1 MWQEIL
7 AAIALGNKVIRT
19 LSDFKKHADSLRS
32 GLSSTEAPSSQ
43 FEALN
48 RRTSDLELQI
58 EQLRS
63 CVSDLE
69 DSMKDASA
77 AAEALVQRVRTIFW
91 IALAGCALG
100 FIVLFVSIIAFRHI
114 VR

>member
-7 AAIALGNKVIRT
+7 AAIALGNRVIKT

-32 GLSSTEAPSSQ
+32 GLPSTEAQASQ
-43 FEALN
+43 FEALHQ
-48 RRTSDLELQI
+48 RTSNLELQI

-63 CVSDLE
+63 CVGELE

-100 FIVLFVSIIAFRHI
+100 FMVLLLSIIAFRQI
-114 VR
+114 VH